1 MSREDILNK
10 PYLNR
15 TDIKMLLDVPRQV
28 AENIFLQ
35 ADAIDNEMDFRVY
48 PTKVRMQSVL
58 KVTNISWNLLQKQIK
73 NADAIAQQSAE

>member
-1 MSREDILNK
+1 MNET
-10 PYLNR
+10 YLSR
-15 TDIKMLLDVPRQV
+15 TDIKVLLNVSRRV

-35 ADAIDNEMDFRVY
+35 ADMLDNETDFRVY

-73 NADAIAQQSAE
+73 NADALAQQSAE

>member
-1 MSREDILNK
+1 MSET
-10 PYLNR
+10 YLSR
-15 TDIKMLLDVPRQV
+15 TDIKVLLNVSRRV

-35 ADAIDNEMDFRVY
+35 ADMLDNEMEFRVY